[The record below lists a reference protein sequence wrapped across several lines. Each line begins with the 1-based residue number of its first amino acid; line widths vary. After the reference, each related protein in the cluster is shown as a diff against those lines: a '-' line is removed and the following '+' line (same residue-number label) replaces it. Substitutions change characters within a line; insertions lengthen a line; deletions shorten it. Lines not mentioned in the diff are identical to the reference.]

1 MDEDQKVICFL
12 QKNLPQSDSILV
24 GCRADGDI
32 NVHEC
37 CEYNII
43 SIDDSYSSK
52 QNLSYCNE
60 LSNGKENAVFQV
72 RKLSPTELH
81 ENQSIQF
88 SNFVYYPGRFLKRIE
103 SNHFNQKNQIFR
115 RSFRFRLRK
124 EVFGNV
130 CDLTYLVDSLS
141 KESVDEGSI
150 SFKLKMI
157 CLKTLRNY
165 INLYLSKEHRPSH
178 LKYQI
183 NSVIQNESLKV
194 REGIDSIL
202 ETIGMHRANI
212 STLVRSEK
220 SLELLMRNDQS
231 QTKMLFVNKLNFF
244 KKKSMNVDGMLL
256 IYNYLVDNFQ
266 EIEQAASYKQLLRR
280 TADIDIKS
288 KITLEKEM
296 KLLLKINKQLV

>member
-1 MDEDQKVICFL
+1 MDDQVICFL

-24 GCRADGDI
+24 GCRADEDI

-52 QNLSYCNE
+52 QNLTYCNE
-60 LSNGKENAVFQV
+60 FSNGKQNTVFQV
-72 RKLSPTELH
+72 RKLSPSELH
-81 ENQSIQF
+81 ENQCIQF
-88 SNFVYYPGRFLKRIE
+88 SNFIYYPGLFLKRIE
-103 SNHFNQKNQIFR
+103 SNHFNQKNQIYR
-115 RSFRFRLRK
+115 KSFTFRLRK

-130 CDLTYLVDSLS
+130 CDLTYLIDSLS
-141 KESVDEGSI
+141 KDSVDEGLI

-194 REGIDSIL
+194 RGTIDSIL

-220 SLELLMRNDQS
+220 SLELIMRNDQS
-231 QTKMLFVNKLNFF
+231 QTKKLFLNKLNFF

-266 EIEQAASYKQLLRR
+266 EIEQVVSYKQLLRR

-288 KITLEKEM
+288 KITLEKEIN
-296 KLLLKINKQLV
+296 LLLKINKQLI